1 MLLHIFPD
9 ASKWLE
15 SVEGLR
21 ANGDGPGFL
30 SMLEAAQ
37 EQLLSPEDKKG
48 PADRPP
54 AGPKIQGSSL
64 LRPNPQWVPS
74 GRRRGQLD
82 RPRVLHSPG
91 SPRRSLRL
99 GQAYAAPVQ
108 LCTFDE
114 FWRAPWPGRGMVAL
128 FQKHGLYGR
137 ISDMGTF
144 EALMAIPYAHSVWF
158 LTMP

>member
-1 MLLHIFPD
+1 MLLHFPRCGD

-15 SVEGLR
+15 SVEGFR
-21 ANGDGPGFL
+21 ANGDGPSFL

-54 AGPKIQGSSL
+54 AGPKIQSSRL

-91 SPRRSLRL
+91 CPRRAFL
-99 GQAYAAPVQ
+99 A
-108 LCTFDE
+108 
-114 FWRAPWPGRGMVAL
+114 RAMAGRGMVAL

>member
-1 MLLHIFPD
+1 MTLVAYLLGPTDGLGRNLQVFPYLGVPLID
-9 ASKWLE
+9 LQPVQKYKA
-15 SVEGLR
+15 VVF
-21 ANGDGPGFL
+21 N
-30 SMLEAAQ
+30 AQ
-37 EQLLSPEDKKG
+37 NS
-48 PADRPP
+48 
-54 AGPKIQGSSL
+54 
-64 LRPNPQWVPS
+64 QWVPS